1 MNHTRHPR
9 FRIVSLGAALLFTLA
24 GIEVGS
30 ARALQASR
38 PTGFSAPSL
47 KPTTTATPDPRV
59 IDEGA
64 INDGDSVTGT
74 VDDNNLMHVYTYSGS
89 KGDHIVVT
97 MDSSDGLDPFIVVSD
112 TNGKILKSGGAPK
125 GSTTATV
132 KATLPADGD
141 YLVGAT
147 RAGYDTGTSS
157 GSYTLTFA
165 LDTSGSGGKGNSAA
179 TTIDV
184 SGAASDVVANL
195 NTAGIV
201 PDGGRQLIALD
212 YSYGTTSDVGSE
224 WLRIGQGLQAQDLV
238 IQFQV
243 GWDQAGDTSACGMA
257 FRFAYNGD
265 HTSALLS
272 NDGQAILYQTV
283 GKKRV
288 IDYSNPSSSIS
299 LDPANIVTVAAIKDT
314 VTMLANGTLET
325 TQTGKTGRGVFAIE
339 VFNPKGNTVVTNCTY
354 NNIWVWTFDH

>member
-1 MNHTRHPR
+1 MNHTKQSR
-9 FRIVSLGAALLFTLA
+9 FRIISLGAALLFTLA
-24 GIEVGS
+24 GLEVAS
-30 ARALQASR
+30 ARASR
-38 PTGFSAPSL
+38 STSFSAPSL
-47 KPTTTATPDPRV
+47 IATKTATPDPRI

-74 VDDNNLMHVYTYSGS
+74 IDDDHLMQVYTYSGS

-97 MDSSDGLDPFIVVSD
+97 MDSSDGLDPFIAVSNTD
-112 TNGKILKSGGAPK
+112 GKLLKSGGAPN
-125 GSTTATV
+125 GSTTATIKV
-132 KATLPADGD
+132 TLPADGD
-141 YLVGAT
+141 YLIGAT
-147 RAGYDTGTSS
+147 RAGYDKGKSS
-157 GSYTLTFA
+157 GTYTLTFA
-165 LDTSGSGGKGNSAA
+165 LDTSGSGGNGNTAA

-212 YSYGTTSDVGSE
+212 YSYGTTSDVGSDY
-224 WLRIGQGLQAQDLV
+224 LRIGQGVQAQDLV

-283 GKKRV
+283 GKKKV

-299 LDPANIVTVAAIKDT
+299 LDQANIVTVAAIKDT
-314 VTMLANGTLET
+314 VTMFVNGTLET
-325 TQTGKTGRGVFAIE
+325 TQTGKTGKGVFAIE
-339 VFNPKGNTVVTNCTY
+339 VYNPKGNTIVTNCTY
-354 NNIWVWTFDH
+354 NNIWVWAF